1 MNDESDRARVAH
13 EPTPASSESFELP
26 MLTQAPTPTQ
36 PPKQAQAP
44 TQAPAVSVE
53 PQRRPLTRVELDIVG
68 RTPRGPWTDIPDA
81 LWNDW
86 RWQQRNRLRTADDLA
101 HLIRLTDSERQ
112 AIAKTAGEF
121 RMALTPYYAMLMD
134 PLDPECPVRRQAIPR
149 LEELDTAPT
158 DLADPLGEENYMP
171 VPGITHR
178 YPDRVLFY
186 VTHNCPVYCR
196 HCTRKRKV
204 SDPTSA
210 ASHDQLDLGLD
221 YIRSHPEVRDVLVSG
236 GDPMTLSDDRLDQLL
251 TSLREIPHVEVI
263 RLCTRNP
270 VTLPQRFTPD
280 LVKRL
285 QKHAPLFVHTHF
297 NTPRECS
304 PEAARTLRL
313 LADHG
318 LNVANQMV
326 LLRGVN
332 DSAALIREVN
342 VWLLRQRCRPY
353 YLFQA
358 DLAQGISHFRVP
370 VAEGL
375 EIMRQLRGPVSGMA
389 VPTYVID
396 APGGGGKIP
405 MVPAY
410 VDHMDETT
418 VSFTNWRGDRYEYP
432 AK

>member
-1 MNDESDRARVAH
+1 MSRD
-13 EPTPASSESFELP
+13 SSRDP
-26 MLTQAPTPTQ
+26 HGR
-36 PPKQAQAP
+36 
-44 TQAPAVSVE
+44 APAADPVE
-53 PQRRPLTRVELDIVG
+53 ASLHPPRPLNRIELDVVG
-68 RTPRGPWTDIPDA
+68 RTPRGRWTDVPDHQ
-81 LWNDW
+81 WNDW
-86 RWQQRNRLRTADDLA
+86 RWQQRNRLRTVTDLEQV
-101 HLIRLTDSERQ
+101 LTLTESERQ
-112 AIAKTAGEF
+112 AIARTAGAF
-121 RMALTPYYAMLMD
+121 RMALTPYYATLMD

-149 LEELDTAPT
+149 LEELERHPE
-158 DLADPLGEENYMP
+158 DLDDPLGEERFMP

-204 SDPTSA
+204 SDPGSA
-210 ASHDQLDLGLD
+210 ASHDQLDLGLA
-221 YIRSHPEVRDVLVSG
+221 YIAAHPEVRDVLVSG
-236 GDPMTLSDDRLDQLL
+236 GDPMTLSDERLDQLMGQ
-251 TSLREIPHVEVI
+251 LRAIPHVEVI

-270 VTLPQRFTPD
+270 VTLPQRFTPE
-280 LVKRL
+280 LLERL

-297 NTPRECS
+297 NTPRECT

-313 LADHG
+313 IADHG
-318 LNVANQMV
+318 LNAANQMV

-358 DLAQGISHFRVP
+358 DLAEGISHFRVP
-370 VAEGL
+370 VEEGL
-375 EIMRQLRGPVSGMA
+375 AIMRQLRGPVSGMA

-410 VDHMDETT
+410 VESMDEESVT
-418 VSFTNWRGDRYEYP
+418 FTNWRGDRYRYP
-432 AK
+432 AR

>member
-1 MNDESDRARVAH
+1 MSEDLGERSADDTRDGGGAIA
-13 EPTPASSESFELP
+13 ASSLPAVTRSFE
-26 MLTQAPTPTQ
+26 
-36 PPKQAQAP
+36 
-44 TQAPAVSVE
+44 PAALAATGELGTVGS
-53 PQRRPLTRVELDIVG
+53 RPLTRVELDVVG
-68 RTPRGPWTDIPDA
+68 RTPRGIWTDVPDA

-86 RWQQRNRLRTADDLA
+86 RWQQRNRLRTAEDLERVIVLSDD
-101 HLIRLTDSERQ
+101 ERR
-112 AIAKTAGEF
+112 AIDETAGAF
-121 RMALTPYYAMLMD
+121 RMALTPYYATLMD
-134 PLDPECPVRRQAIPR
+134 PKDPECPVRRQAIPR
-149 LEELDTAPT
+149 MSELAVDRFDLE
-158 DLADPLGEENYMP
+158 DPLGEERFMP

-204 SDPTSA
+204 SDPQTM
-210 ASHDQLDLGLD
+210 ASHDQLELGLA
-221 YIRSHPEVRDVLVSG
+221 YIAKHPEVRDVLVSG
-236 GDPMTLSDDRLDQLL
+236 GDPLTLSDERLDQLL
-251 TSLREIPHVEVI
+251 SRLREIPHVEVI

-270 VTLPQRFTPD
+270 VTLPQRFTLD

-297 NTPRECS
+297 NTPRECT
-304 PEAARTLRL
+304 PEAAKTLRM

-318 LNVANQMV
+318 LNAANQMV

-332 DSAALIREVN
+332 DSAAAIREVN

-358 DLAQGISHFRVP
+358 DLAEGISHFRVP
-370 VAEGL
+370 VEEGL
-375 EIMRQLRGPVSGMA
+375 AIMRALRGPVSGMA

-405 MVPAY
+405 MVPGY
-410 VDHMDETT
+410 VESMDDELVT
-418 VSFTNWRGDRYEYP
+418 FTNWRGERYQYP
-432 AK
+432 SK